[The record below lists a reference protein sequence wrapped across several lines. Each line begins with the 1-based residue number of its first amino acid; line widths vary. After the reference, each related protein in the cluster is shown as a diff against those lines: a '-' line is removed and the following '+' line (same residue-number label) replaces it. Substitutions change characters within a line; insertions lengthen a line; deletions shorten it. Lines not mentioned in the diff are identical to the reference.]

1 MKRTASGVVRLV
13 VGLGVLWTVGATADG
28 ATFPWDR
35 VVGATTSS
43 LTQEQKDRV
52 VTLAGTTANYQGCRG
67 TVAECIAR
75 DPADATAARLAG
87 FLVRRVVAGDSDEKI
102 AEGVADRRRS
112 ARPARVAE
120 VDLFE
125 ANCTG
130 PANAKVTIVE
140 FGDFQCPFCRVAEPF
155 LEKILEEHPSDVRF
169 CFKHFPVR
177 SHDRA
182 VPSSVAS
189 LAAARQ
195 GKYWEMHRALYVTS
209 DLSDS
214 SLEAVA
220 RQIGLDMAR
229 YRTDIADAAL
239 REEVETDKLEG
250 QEFGVDRTPT
260 FFINGKQ
267 YYGPLTE
274 VEFNDRIEE
283 ELASSR

>member
-1 MKRTASGVVRLV
+1 MKRTVSAAVRVV
-13 VGLGVLWTVGATADG
+13 VGLGLVWAVGAAADG
-28 ATFPWDR
+28 AAFPWDR

-52 VTLAGTTANYQGCRG
+52 VALAGTTANYQGCRG

-75 DPADATAARLAG
+75 DPADPTAARLAG
-87 FLVRRVVAGDSDEKI
+87 FLVRRVVAGDSDAQI
-102 AEGVADRRRS
+102 ADGVANRRRS

-120 VDLFE
+120 IDLFE
-125 ANCTG
+125 TNCTG
-130 PANAKVTIVE
+130 PANARVTIVE
-140 FGDFQCPFCRVAEPF
+140 FGDFQCPFCRAAEPF
-155 LEKILEEHPSDVRF
+155 LERVVASHASDVRL

-182 VPSSVAS
+182 VPASVAA

-195 GKYWEMHRALYVTS
+195 GKYWEMHRALFQAA
-209 DLSDS
+209 DLSDAG
-214 SLEAVA
+214 LESVA
-220 RQIGLDMAR
+220 RQVGLDLAR
-229 YRTDIADAAL
+229 YRADIADETL

-250 QEFGVDRTPT
+250 QELGVDRTPT
-260 FFINGKQ
+260 FFVNGKQ

-274 VEFNDRIEE
+274 VEFADRIEE

>member
-1 MKRTASGVVRLV
+1 MERMTSGVVRVV
-13 VGLGVLWTVGATADG
+13 VGLGVLWAVGAVADD
-28 ATFPWDR
+28 ASFPWSR
-35 VVGATTSS
+35 VVGAPTSS

-52 VTLAGTTANYQGCRG
+52 VALAGTTANYQGCRG

-87 FLVRRVVAGDSDEKI
+87 FLVRRVVAGDSDTQI
-102 AEGVADRRRS
+102 ADGVANRRRS
-112 ARPARVAE
+112 ARPARTAE
-120 VDLFE
+120 IDLFE
-125 ANCTG
+125 SNCTG
-130 PANAKVTIVE
+130 PASARVTIVE

-155 LEKILEEHPSDVRF
+155 LEKIIEAHPSDVRF

-195 GKYWEMHRALYVTS
+195 GKYWEMHRALYQTS
-209 DLSDS
+209 DLSDAN
-214 SLEAVA
+214 LEAVA
-220 RQIGLDMAR
+220 RQVGLDLAR
-229 YRTDIADAAL
+229 YRADIADEAL

-250 QEFGVDRTPT
+250 QELGVDRTPT

-274 VEFNDRIEE
+274 VEFADRIEE
-283 ELASSR
+283 ELASR

>member
-1 MKRTASGVVRLV
+1 MKRRASGVARFVL
-13 VGLGVLWTVGATADG
+13 GLGALWAAGATADG

-52 VTLAGTTANYQGCRG
+52 VALAGTTANYQGCRG

-75 DPADATAARLAG
+75 DPADPTAARLAG
-87 FLVRRVVAGDSDEKI
+87 FLVRRVVAGDTDAQI

-120 VDLFE
+120 IDLFE
-125 ANCTG
+125 TNCTG

-140 FGDFQCPFCRVAEPF
+140 FGDFQCPFCRAAEPF
-155 LEKILEEHPSDVRF
+155 LEKIVEAHRSDVRL

-182 VPSSVAS
+182 VPASVAS

-195 GKYWEMHRALYVTS
+195 GKYWEMHRALFRAG
-209 DLSDS
+209 DLSDAG
-214 SLEAVA
+214 LEAVA
-220 RQIGLDMAR
+220 RQVGLDLAR
-229 YRTDIADAAL
+229 YRADVADESL

-250 QEFGVDRTPT
+250 QELGVDRTPT
-260 FFINGKQ
+260 LFVNGKR

-274 VEFNDRIEE
+274 VEFADRIEE
-283 ELASSR
+283 ELDSSR